1 MLKQIEGFIIQEIP
15 YKETSKIINVLT
27 KEYGIIGII
36 CKGAKSIKNV
46 NRALTTKYTYGF
58 FNVYFK
64 ENKLDL
70 TTVYLK
76 GVYDGKEQATA
87 DLTIT
92 KEKLAE
98 DTFKENIKLKKE
110 LEKLKKMKAQKL
122 NYMQIK
128 LNGKIE
134 DISAM
139 IVGAER
145 YALGR
150 RTYIVQWTCEFI
162 GNNLHLLTEKDKQ
175 VMIRDI
181 ENPISYGD
189 ECDKVCWMQLLEK
202 LRKEKNK

>member
-1 MLKQIEGFIIQEIP
+1 MLE
-15 YKETSKIINVLT
+15 
-27 KEYGIIGII
+27 
-36 CKGAKSIKNV
+36 KSIKNLMEIV
-46 NRALTTKYTYGF
+46 SLSEDEIKKNDR
-58 FNVYFK
+58 NVSAILDLEDLKSLKELLDYFK

-87 DLTIT
+87 DLTIA

-162 GNNLHLLTEKDKQ
+162 KNNLHLLTEKDKR
-175 VMIRDI
+175 VMI
-181 ENPISYGD
+181 
-189 ECDKVCWMQLLEK
+189 
-202 LRKEKNK
+202 